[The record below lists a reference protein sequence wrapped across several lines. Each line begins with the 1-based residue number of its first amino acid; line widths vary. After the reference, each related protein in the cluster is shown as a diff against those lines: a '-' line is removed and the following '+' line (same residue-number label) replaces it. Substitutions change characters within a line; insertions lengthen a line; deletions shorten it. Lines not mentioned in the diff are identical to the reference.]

1 MFHKHI
7 NIFDEITRNAACV
20 RYEITFDH
28 AGVLAGWFAIWPS
41 KSITVSQR
49 TGRVDGIGTDVW

>member
-1 MFHKHI
+1 MQHG
-7 NIFDEITRNAACV
+7 

-28 AGVLAGWFAIWPS
+28 AAVLAGWFAIWPS

>member
-1 MFHKHI
+1 MTLLEMQHVF
-7 NIFDEITRNAACV
+7 

-28 AGVLAGWFAIWPS
+28 GGVLAGWFAIWPS

-49 TGRVDGIGTDVW
+49 IGRVDGIGTDVWRGGGRG